1 MEVPP
6 DSLQRE
12 EVSKNDLGRRSP
24 WWGGR
29 KEGTSDL
36 KHSWSQFLVGFIH
49 PVWWHP
55 PDDGRLCTRV
65 AALGS
70 WLIIICPTSSL
81 HQAPLQLAAHAL
93 QPYALKQGGACGVFP
108 QEFEFVIQNLTPER
122 RLWWPN
128 ILAGW
133 RGQVRVEATRDLPKF
148 KTFPNNLIASILE
161 SKSYSVHIGYS
172 LV

>member
-55 PDDGRLCTRV
+55 PDDGRLCKPV
-65 AALGS
+65 AALGEVGFV
-70 WLIIICPTSSL
+70 
-81 HQAPLQLAAHAL
+81 
-93 QPYALKQGGACGVFP
+93 KQGGGVKGGLGNGTAPAAMVVGEAGAC
-108 QEFEFVIQNLTPER
+108 
-122 RLWWPN
+122 
-128 ILAGW
+128 AG
-133 RGQVRVEATRDLPKF
+133 GAH
-148 KTFPNNLIASILE
+148 PNNIKEGGRPCLILPHQPGRSPRF
-161 SKSYSVHIGYS
+161 SKIPGD
-172 LV
+172 